1 MAQTRT
7 SYKNPLSD
15 RGVTVIELAVAM
27 VVLGIL
33 VAAAI
38 PSFVQLL
45 RDAERTTVLSELT
58 ASLNLARAEALGRG
72 VPVSVCRSADAASC
86 SSGTWAEGWL
96 VFINDDNDAPAV
108 VDAGEVILKAQ
119 QEPAPAY
126 SLVPNNNYA
135 NFITYRPNGSVNNI
149 GRITYCDRRGVAEAR
164 AVLINM
170 AGRVR
175 LSRDTDDDGIDEDEA
190 GDDLTCP

>member
-1 MAQTRT
+1 MAQIRKPC
-7 SYKNPLSD
+7 KNLISE

-33 VAAAI
+33 VAAAV

-45 RDAERTTVLSELT
+45 RDADRTTVLSELT
-58 ASLNLARAEALGRG
+58 AALNLARSEALGRG
-72 VPVSVCRSADAASC
+72 VPVSVCRSADAATC
-86 SSGTWAEGWL
+86 SSGTWAQGWL
-96 VFINDDNDAPAV
+96 VFVNTDNDVPAQ
-108 VDAGEVILKAQ
+108 VDAGEEILKARQ
-119 QEPAPAY
+119 QAQPAY
-126 SLVPNNNYA
+126 TLTPNNNYA
-135 NFITYRPNGSVNNI
+135 NFITYRADGSVNNI

-175 LSRDTDDDGIDEDEA
+175 LSRDLNGNGIDEDEA
-190 GDDLTCP
+190 GDALTCP